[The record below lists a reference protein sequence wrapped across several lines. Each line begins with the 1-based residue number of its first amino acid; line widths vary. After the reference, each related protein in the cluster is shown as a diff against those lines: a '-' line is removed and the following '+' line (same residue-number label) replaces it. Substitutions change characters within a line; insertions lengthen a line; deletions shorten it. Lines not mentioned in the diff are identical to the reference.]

1 MEKLISKKPN
11 QLAGDLGA
19 ESGGGQQQLQAL
31 QSDLDVGTSKEI
43 RIAELYFGKPTEK
56 KDLVNW
62 IKEFRKMQQMH
73 TLDEW
78 LELEEQADFK
88 TKYEAFLAENR
99 SDNSFLSGTGQHSDD
114 SADLKSDLD
123 SKSQPLSSKSNK
135 PDLMLVRFKEMA
147 AVSKSPEVV

>member
-11 QLAGDLGA
+11 QLSGDLGA

-43 RIAELYFGKPTEK
+43 HIAKLYLGEQTEK

-73 TLDEW
+73 SLDEW
-78 LELEEQADFK
+78 LALEEQADFK

-99 SDNSFLSGTGQHSDD
+99 SDNSFCQ
-114 SADLKSDLD
+114 ALD
-123 SKSQPLSSKSNK
+123 SILTILQI
-135 PDLMLVRFKEMA
+135 
-147 AVSKSPEVV
+147 

>member
-1 MEKLISKKPN
+1 M
-11 QLAGDLGA
+11 
-19 ESGGGQQQLQAL
+19 
-31 QSDLDVGTSKEI
+31 DVGTSKEI
-43 RIAELYFGKPTEK
+43 HIAKLYLGEQAEK
-56 KDLVNW
+56 KDLTNW

-78 LELEEQADFK
+78 LALEEQADFK

>member
-1 MEKLISKKPN
+1 M
-11 QLAGDLGA
+11 
-19 ESGGGQQQLQAL
+19 
-31 QSDLDVGTSKEI
+31 DVGTSKEI
-43 RIAELYFGKPTEK
+43 HIAKLYLGEQAEK
-56 KDLVNW
+56 KDLANW

-73 TLDEW
+73 SLDEW
-78 LELEEQADFK
+78 LALDAQADFK